1 MNIRLTNKERESLEW
16 LQHFTNQLLQGE
28 PVEYTKPVV
37 DQLRKMGIDVGFVS
51 HKEVATLV
59 RGKEAHFSWLITN
72 APWYIR
78 GSTSKRYLPFQIKER
93 RRRVEY

>member
-37 DQLRKMGIDVGFVS
+37 DQLRK
-51 HKEVATLV
+51 KALTWALY
-59 RGKEAHFSWLITN
+59 RTKRWP
-72 APWYIR
+72 PW
-78 GSTSKRYLPFQIKER
+78 
-93 RRRVEY
+93 

>member
-1 MNIRLTNKERESLEW
+1 MNIRLTNKERESLEC

-78 GSTSKRYLPFQIKER
+78 GEVSKRYLPFQIKELKSNAK
-93 RRRVEY
+93 Y